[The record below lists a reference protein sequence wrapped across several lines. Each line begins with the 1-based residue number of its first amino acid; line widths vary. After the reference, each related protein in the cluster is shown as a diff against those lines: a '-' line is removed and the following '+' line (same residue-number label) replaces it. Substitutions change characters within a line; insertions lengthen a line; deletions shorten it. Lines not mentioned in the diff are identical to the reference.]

1 MHYGL
6 IGNPLENTFSKNFF
20 ESVFKAQNLEGF
32 TYNNFPLHDLSVL
45 KQLIADKH
53 LSGLN
58 VTLPHKINV
67 LPYMNELDESAQKTG
82 AVNCIK
88 VTGKTLKG
96 YNTDVYGFY
105 QSLLP
110 LLQRWHQRALI
121 LGNGG
126 AARAV
131 KVALQQAGISWHTV
145 TRQNIDNNLTGE
157 YLSYED
163 VNEACIRSHQVIINT
178 TPLGMFPNTSGMPD
192 IPYSFMTEKHLAYDL
207 IYLPE
212 TTRFLEMA
220 ANYGATTKNGLQ
232 MLHLQAERS
241 WEVWNA

>member
-131 KVALQQAGISWHTV
+131 KVALQQAGISWHKLRDKISITTSLANTLV
-145 TRQNIDNNLTGE
+145 MKMSMKRAYVRIRLSSIPLRWACFLT
-157 YLSYED
+157 
-163 VNEACIRSHQVIINT
+163 
-178 TPLGMFPNTSGMPD
+178 
-192 IPYSFMTEKHLAYDL
+192 
-207 IYLPE
+207 
-212 TTRFLEMA
+212 
-220 ANYGATTKNGLQ
+220 
-232 MLHLQAERS
+232 LQACLIFPIHL
-241 WEVWNA
+241 